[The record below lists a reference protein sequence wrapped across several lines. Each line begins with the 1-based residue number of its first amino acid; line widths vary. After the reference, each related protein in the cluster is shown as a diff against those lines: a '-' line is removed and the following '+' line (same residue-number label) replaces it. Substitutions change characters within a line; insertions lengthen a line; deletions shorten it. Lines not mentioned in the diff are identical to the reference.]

1 MDSSKTL
8 DNKAKAQ
15 SLKDQASAAENQ
27 QQEVD
32 ANRKALEQKAQSAKI
47 FAEAQKKLT
56 SVQQQ

>member
-15 SLKDQASAAENQ
+15 ALKDQASAAENQ